1 MDANSPHDDNL
12 AELEEQ
18 RKAFEEKR
26 KRKFKNTTL
35 KVCSG
40 PCQGCK
46 PEDEF
51 DRDDS
56 KPDGLRTWCR
66 QCRKERRDAVED
78 EAEGDAIRKMILSM
92 DHTVLARLSEV
103 NSDGGTNLPHQVQAL
118 ECILQRLGGVEGFA
132 TYYVAQLIGSPVG
145 GGIREKMLSKIWSA
159 IQSCSDD
166 GKVEKPRDAMSDEE
180 LLAITSARMKR
191 MGLNQHVNDN

>member
-56 KPDGLRTWCR
+56 KPD
-66 QCRKERRDAVED
+66 
-78 EAEGDAIRKMILSM
+78 
-92 DHTVLARLSEV
+92 
-103 NSDGGTNLPHQVQAL
+103 
-118 ECILQRLGGVEGFA
+118 
-132 TYYVAQLIGSPVG
+132 
-145 GGIREKMLSKIWSA
+145 
-159 IQSCSDD
+159 
-166 GKVEKPRDAMSDEE
+166 
-180 LLAITSARMKR
+180 
-191 MGLNQHVNDN
+191 